1 MLTLPGH
8 LAGDMISLSAMAG
21 VRRQARIP
29 MTIDDLMGGDP
40 GSG

>member
-1 MLTLPGH
+1 MLALPGY
-8 LAGDMISLSAMAG
+8 LTGELSSLSAMVG
-21 VRRQARIP
+21 VRRKARIP